1 MALRAMRT
9 AVPRRRP
16 RPQYRRVITALR
28 QLRDPTMLDGHS
40 EPFDVLIATILSQR
54 SRDETTERVFRSLKA
69 RWPDAAS
76 LASAN
81 LDEVDRVIH
90 SIGFHRQKARGV
102 VSAARA
108 LVERHGGEVPASR
121 DALMELPMVGPKTAG
136 CVLVY
141 AFGEATAI
149 PVDTHVHRISNRL
162 GWVRTTSP
170 ERTELELERRVPRD
184 LWLDLNSLFVD
195 HGKRVCLPQRP
206 RCGQCPV
213 RGMCARVG
221 VDGVRGPRGGRRP

>member
-1 MALRAMRT
+1 MGA

-16 RPQYRRVITALR
+16 QYRRVVNALR
-28 QLRDPTMLDGHS
+28 ELHGPTMLDGHS

-54 SRDETTERVFRSLKA
+54 SRDETTERVFRLLKA

-76 LASAN
+76 LAAADV
-81 LDEVDRVIH
+81 DEVDKAIH

-102 VSAARA
+102 VAAARA
-108 LVERHGGEVPASR
+108 LVERHGGSVPASR
-121 DALMELPMVGPKTAG
+121 EALMALPMVGPKTAG

-162 GWVRTTSP
+162 GWVRTSGP

-195 HGKRVCLPQRP
+195 HGKHVCLPRRP
-206 RCGQCPV
+206 RCGECTV
-213 RGMCARVG
+213 RRMCARVG
-221 VDGVRGPRGGRRP
+221 VDGRSAKGGWER